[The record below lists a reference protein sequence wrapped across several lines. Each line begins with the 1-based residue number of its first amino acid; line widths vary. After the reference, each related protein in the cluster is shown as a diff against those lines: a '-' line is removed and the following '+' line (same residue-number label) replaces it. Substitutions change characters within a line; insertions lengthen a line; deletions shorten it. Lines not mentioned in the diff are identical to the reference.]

1 MTMRAHEIFESKKK
15 ITDVNPMHK
24 ETMPPTMVVPDM
36 ANPYEW
42 YRFLIAIAGHP
53 GKNDIPF
60 ESKVKDIPYIAPFT
74 AEEHAAVVS
83 MLKLMGKHPDHV
95 TIKKSVEPQ
104 DTQKLSPVRSF
115 KDID

>member
-1 MTMRAHEIFESKKK
+1 MRASEIFESSKK
-15 ITDVNPMHK
+15 IADVDPMHK

-53 GKNDIPF
+53 SKADIPH

-74 AEEHAAVVS
+74 TQEHDAVIS
-83 MLKLMGKHPDHV
+83 MLKLMGKHPDHITV
-95 TIKKSVEPQ
+95 KRSVEPE
-104 DTQKLSPVRSF
+104 DTHKSSPVRAY
-115 KDID
+115 KEYQE